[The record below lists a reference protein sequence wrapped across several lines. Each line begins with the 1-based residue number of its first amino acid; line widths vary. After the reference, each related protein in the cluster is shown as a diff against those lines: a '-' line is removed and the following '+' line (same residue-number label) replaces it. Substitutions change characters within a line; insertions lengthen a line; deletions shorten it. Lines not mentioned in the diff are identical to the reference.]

1 MKHLITDRRFTFRT
15 THNLV
20 ASLLVVL
27 SFLYFACGLDTFYY
41 LEPPKTDGH
50 ITKYSSD
57 GSGDRTNYYFSFLT
71 NEEGDNGDLSGSDF
85 NFTGTQ
91 VYYKIYGSYST
102 MVSAQSAIDTL
113 NSSSDISAA
122 ATNIINT
129 RGYKTLRLVSSSV
142 KKQSNDITPNPL
154 IKYAG
159 SDSYVYIRLNGI
171 DDEEA
176 YQAVVCTGSRTMSQY
191 DSSYCTVLGYP
202 RRSFDSRYGFNFNA
216 DDDNYNPV
224 PTSDDEDVTGTATDG
239 IWYIDMWACSI
250 GRDSSYSASY
260 SKLLHLGSITIREDW
275 YDD

>member
-1 MKHLITDRRFTFRT
+1 MMKRIFSFHHLVFYAP
-15 THNLV
+15 HNLV
-20 ASLLVVL
+20 ASLLVLL

-41 LEPPKTDGH
+41 LEAPKTDGH
-50 ITKYSSD
+50 TTKYSTD

-71 NEEGDNGDLSGSDF
+71 NEEGDNGTLADSDF

-102 MVSAQSAIDTL
+102 MVSAQNAIDTL

-129 RGYKTLRLVSSSV
+129 RGYKTLLL
-142 KKQSNDITPNPL
+142 TPTTPSPL

-159 SDSYVYIRLNGI
+159 SDRYVYIRLNSI
-171 DDEEA
+171 DDENA
-176 YQAVVCTGSRTMSQY
+176 YQAVVCIGSRAMSQY

-202 RRSFDSRYGFNFNA
+202 RRSFNSSYGFNFNND
-216 DDDNYNPV
+216 DDDNPV
-224 PTSDDEDVTGTATDG
+224 PSSDDEDVSGTATDG
-239 IWYIDMWACSI
+239 VWYIDMWACSI